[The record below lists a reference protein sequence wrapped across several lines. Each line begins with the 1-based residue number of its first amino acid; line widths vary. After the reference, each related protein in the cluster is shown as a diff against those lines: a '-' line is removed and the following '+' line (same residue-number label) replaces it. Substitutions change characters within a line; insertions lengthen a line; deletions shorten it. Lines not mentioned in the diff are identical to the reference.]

1 MTTEDTVVPMPA
13 PSAPDGP
20 PGPGGEHY
28 FSASPTS
35 GSRPDTVRLTLPDL
49 TLDLTTDRGV
59 FSPTRIDPGTKLL
72 LSEIQD
78 RAPDVGRR
86 RRVVVDLGCGYGP
99 IALTLASRHPEDRV
113 LAVDVNGRARALC
126 ATNAE
131 RLGLEVEVCPPED
144 VPESLP
150 IDHLVSNPPIR
161 IGKPALQTLL
171 AEWLDRL
178 DEHGRA
184 HLVVRRQL
192 GADSLA
198 AWLLGRGHTVAR
210 LRSRQGYRVLE
221 IGPRRPWE
229 IR

>member
-1 MTTEDTVVPMPA
+1 MPA

-28 FSASPTS
+28 FSTSPTS
-35 GSRPDTVRLTLPDL
+35 GSRPDLVRLTLPDL

-72 LSEIQD
+72 LDEI
-78 RAPDVGRR
+78 RGRTPEVGHR
-86 RRVVVDLGCGYGP
+86 RRVLVDLGCGYGA
-99 IALTLASRHPEDRV
+99 IAVVLASRHPDDHV
-113 LAVDVNGRARALC
+113 LAVDVNERARDLC
-126 ATNAE
+126 AANAE
-131 RLGLEVEVCPPED
+131 RLDLDVEVCAPQD
-144 VPESLP
+144 VAGSLR

-161 IGKPALQTLL
+161 IGKQALRALL

-178 DEHGRA
+178 DDRGCA

-198 AWLLGRGHTVAR
+198 AWLVERGHAVER

-221 IGPRRPWE
+221 IGPKHP
-229 IR
+229 